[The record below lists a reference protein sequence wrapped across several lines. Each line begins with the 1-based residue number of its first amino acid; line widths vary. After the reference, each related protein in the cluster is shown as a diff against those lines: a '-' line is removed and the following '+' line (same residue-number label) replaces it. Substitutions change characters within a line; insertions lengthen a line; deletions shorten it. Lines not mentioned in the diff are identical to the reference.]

1 MRRARIGKCLILAG
15 TWLGCGDPPT
25 KPAEGGVTSPDML
38 ISASPTGDRY
48 PNVALMVGRT
58 GEGSPWGPV
67 CTGTLVARDVVLTA
81 AHCIVL
87 APIFEGYTE
96 FGVTF
101 AAQFSPTARVIR
113 VVESPIHPRFVL
125 TFPFPSPDNPV
136 DLFDLGLLILEEE
149 VDLIPVQLPPPGWL
163 DRRSRSS
170 SPLTI
175 VGFGIPRPEA
185 DAAERGTRRA
195 GGARLDEVFDA
206 VFSTRPD
213 PAAGCFGDSGAPILV
228 GAEKGSRGRRGVT
241 MILGIVQSSDCATY
255 TMHYRLDT
263 PQAQEFLGMFLDIGR
278 ADIAAFGKRR
288 R

>member
-1 MRRARIGKCLILAG
+1 MTRLSDGVTTCYLRANEKKTPAKRPRAMVPRYGALEGAGNQPNPAHHLSRRCTMRRAQIGAYLILAG

-25 KPAEGGVTSPDML
+25 RPAEGGDTSPDML

-136 DLFDLGLLILEEE
+136 DLFDLGLLTLEEE
-149 VDLIPVQLPPPGWL
+149 VDL
-163 DRRSRSS
+163 
-170 SPLTI
+170 
-175 VGFGIPRPEA
+175 
-185 DAAERGTRRA
+185 
-195 GGARLDEVFDA
+195 
-206 VFSTRPD
+206 
-213 PAAGCFGDSGAPILV
+213 
-228 GAEKGSRGRRGVT
+228 
-241 MILGIVQSSDCATY
+241 
-255 TMHYRLDT
+255 
-263 PQAQEFLGMFLDIGR
+263 
-278 ADIAAFGKRR
+278 
-288 R
+288 